1 MPEAG
6 TPRPLVELR
15 ELSVRYGGVQ
25 ALDRVSLE
33 VERGT
38 LVGLIGPNG
47 AGKTTL
53 VDALTGFVGA
63 ASGQIFFDGRQLGRS
78 SAHERARRGLAR
90 TFQSIELFED
100 LTVRE
105 NVLVGAEPTRWH
117 SIVTQ
122 ALWPSRQRPN
132 AAVDWALELVGLA
145 DAAGRMPRELSQGQ
159 RKLAGV
165 ARALARE
172 PKVVLLDEPAA
183 GLDTT
188 ESEALGRQLRGLLD
202 HGITVLLVDHD
213 MGLVLGVCD
222 TIWVLEFGRIIA
234 HGLPAEIQRDQ
245 NVIAAYLGERAA
257 SAVGAAN
264 GS

>member
-1 MPEAG
+1 MPEPAPA
-6 TPRPLVELR
+6 TSLVELH
-15 ELSVRYGGVQ
+15 ELSVSYGGVQ
-25 ALDRVSLE
+25 ALDGVSLSIE
-33 VERGT
+33 AGT

-53 VDALTGFVGA
+53 VDALTGFARV
-63 ASGQIFFDGRQLGRS
+63 ASGEIIFDGRRLGRA

-90 TFQSIELFED
+90 TFQAIELFED
-100 LTVRE
+100 LTLRE

-122 ALWPSRQRPN
+122 ALWPSRRHPN
-132 AAVDWALELVGLA
+132 AAADWALELVGLT
-145 DAAGRMPRELSQGQ
+145 DASDRMPRELSQGQ

-188 ESEALGRQLRGLLD
+188 ESEALGHQLRGLLD

-213 MGLVLGVCD
+213 VGLVLGFCD
-222 TIWVLEFGRIIA
+222 AIWVLEFGHIIA
-234 HGLPAEIQRDQ
+234 HGSPAEIRLDQR
-245 NVIAAYLGERAA
+245 VVAAYLGERAA
-257 SAVGAAN
+257 GAVGATN